1 MYLPKSQIKI
11 KTTNGGELR
20 LKDSKEVY
28 VGVYMETSKGRF
40 YMGSSNTKVGKELEL
55 IPIISNKTKK
65 QNNKKNNNNKKQNKN
80 QKNKSK

>member
-28 VGVYMETSKGRF
+28 VGMYMETSKGKF
-40 YMGSSNTKVGKELEL
+40 YTGSVNTKIGKELEL
-55 IPIISNKTKK
+55 ITTTGY
-65 QNNKKNNNNKKQNKN
+65 
-80 QKNKSK
+80 